1 MRFMNDWTRVG
12 FAGAMVLGVTF
23 LGSSALAGQSVNAQ
37 GQAPVTDVSGTI
49 ITSGDVVAGMLAG
62 QPGTVQTFFCPEA
75 TGVRN
80 AGHLLL
86 AELELG
92 VMWVVTHAPGVR
104 LASASGPIAAP
115 VGMEERQFLLSSELQ
130 GDLAVVLSGGDGVRP
145 ASRSLEAGLTPAS
158 NSSRAAQRSA
168 RDLVRDLEGL
178 AKATTEMD
186 VHQPGHEV
194 PTHLTRTVA
203 RYNAFINASSEEFL
217 RNPTEELLAV
227 EAVLSRYIVAAMDHH
242 GDESACGAP
251 HPAPPVVP
259 VAEEPPPPPA
269 PERATTICLFT
280 DGDLRDVMAI
290 HLPLTGETL
299 VAVNG
304 ERKPVSEAYP
314 EDPALSRGAA
324 LAAQDEPVEFGEREY
339 LRFGLPHAV
348 SPEEMTRAGEVDGVP
363 VFHPRGSEAPPEV
376 IYIPV
381 GAGCLAQPFQ
391 RQELVRQVQG

>member
-1 MRFMNDWTRVG
+1 MQMSRHSARTTL
-12 FAGAMVLGVTF
+12 AGAVV
-23 LGSSALAGQSVNAQ
+23 LAGGLFLAMDAGAQSVNPQ

-49 ITSGDVVAGMLAG
+49 ITSGDMVAGMLAG

-80 AGHLLL
+80 AGHLLM

-92 VMWVVTHAPGVR
+92 VMWVVTQAPGVR
-104 LASASGPIAAP
+104 LASASGALA
-115 VGMEERQFLLSSELQ
+115 GLEGTEERQFLLSARLQ
-130 GDLAVVLSGGDGVRP
+130 DDLAEVLSSGSEARS
-145 ASRSLEAGLTPAS
+145 AFRSLEAGLTPAS
-158 NSSRAAQRSA
+158 NSSRAARRAA

-178 AKATTEMD
+178 AAATSEMD
-186 VHQPGHEV
+186 VYQPGHEV

-227 EAVLSRYIVAAMDHH
+227 EAVLSRFIVAAMDHH
-242 GDESACGAP
+242 GDDSACGAP
-251 HPAPPVVP
+251 LPAPPAPPV
-259 VAEEPPPPPA
+259 EETPPPPPA

-280 DGDLRDVMAI
+280 DGDLRNVMAI

-304 ERKPVSEAYP
+304 ERKPVSEVYP

-324 LAAQDEPVEFGEREY
+324 LAAQDEPVKFGEREY
-339 LRFGLPHAV
+339 LKFGLPHVV
-348 SPEEMTRAGEVDGVP
+348 SPDEVTRAGEVDGVS
-363 VFHPRGSEAPPEV
+363 VFHHQGAESPPEV
-376 IYIPV
+376 IYVPV
-381 GAGCLAQPFQ
+381 GEGCLAQPFQ